1 MLVFVCLVALCTA
14 SAVINR
20 FQSVDQEGLAW
31 YLNGPGTSGESDQGS
46 SVLEVWLTFL
56 ILYNSLV
63 PISLDVAVELVKWW
77 QAELMRCDL
86 KMYWAETDTPM
97 MCERRHPWP

>member
-1 MLVFVCLVALCTA
+1 VLVFICLVALCTA

-31 YLNGPGTSGESDQGS
+31 YLNGPGTSGESEQGS

-97 MCERRHPWP
+97 MCERRHP